1 MKKKIKKA
9 FTLVELLV
17 VIAILAILATVSIVG
32 YNSFTKKAKVSNDTA
47 LVSQLNTL
55 LKADSMVNGDAKTP
69 TDALKITS
77 EAGYDVEKLTP
88 TTNDYEIIWNQAKNE
103 FALLDENGSVVY
115 GEKNEG
121 TDEYKNWKF
130 VSEYDANSS
139 YSMYLKNNTTTTSI
153 DDLKVGLDVGTNTTI
168 TTVNYANSTSKDDV
182 RIRTNSKNT
191 TLNINAE
198 NDIVSHFDF
207 AKEVNISKIAK
218 SSYHEYGNIEGNI
231 NLSYGRV
238 ELQDGASVSNIV
250 IKEIDGVV
258 PTSDN
263 VKVTVSANANA
274 NLVISEV
281 SGVSPIIDGNGAS
294 SVIKLEDVTNKVAA
308 IGSKTFDTLNAAL
321 DNVKNDDTIV
331 LLSDCTLDKRFY
343 VPENI
348 KMSFDLNNHN
358 ISSNDRLFYV
368 SNANSELIFRGKGK
382 LISSQQ
388 AVICMVG
395 SSNDDG
401 KTYKLKVGQNVETT
415 STVYGIAIFSN
426 SDESKASYGVDVLF
440 EGHDY
445 SEGGAIFV
453 NGMVQQVVG
462 NVPTIRVENALC
474 DSTIYLGGF
483 SKFYAKNST
492 FNLQESLKIKSGEIH
507 LSNNTFNIDCTLIN
521 KQTADYVS
529 NGNGAFGGKCGILF
543 ENGVTGYQGL
553 SAINVS
559 SDNKFNFTNTN
570 GVTYIDAMY
579 IDYTKDTSYDIQ
591 IDVQYYDINDFK
603 AKRAYSGKV
612 SVGNCGGYVYFL
624 SADVAKAYT
633 KEMLMEQYGI
643 NEITS
648 FGEVESI

>member
-308 IGSKTFDTLNAAL
+308 IGSKTFDTISVALENA
-321 DNVKNDDTIV
+321 KNDDTVV
-331 LLSDCTLDKRFY
+331 LLKDCTLDERFT
-343 VPENI
+343 VSENI
-348 KMSFDLNNHN
+348 KMSIDLNNHS
-358 ISSNDRLFYV
+358 ISSDDRLFYV
-368 SNANSELIFRGKGK
+368 SNANSELIIKGKGK
-382 LISSQQ
+382 LTSRQQ
-388 AVICMVG
+388 AVIGMVG

-401 KTYKLKVGQNVETT
+401 KTYKLKVGQNVEMA

-426 SDESKASYGVDVLF
+426 SNSEASYGVDVLF

-445 SEGGAIFV
+445 SGFGAIYV
-453 NGMVQQVVG
+453 HGTVKQIVG

-474 DSTIYLGGF
+474 DSSIYLGGF
-483 SKFYAKNST
+483 SKFYATNSI
-492 FNLQESLKIKSGEIH
+492 FNLKQSLNIKSGEIH
-507 LSNNTFNIDCTLIN
+507 LSNNTFNIDCSHIN
-521 KQTADYVS
+521 NKTADYVS
-529 NGNGAFGGKCGILF
+529 NGNGAFGAKCGILF
-543 ENGVTGYQGL
+543 ENGSDNYQGL

-570 GVTYIDAMY
+570 GVTFIDAMY

-603 AKRAYSGKV
+603 AKIAYSGKLDN
-612 SVGNCGGYVYFL
+612 GINCGGYVYFL
-624 SADVAKAYT
+624 NADAAKAYT